1 MGGWTLIAKLGTSEI
16 SATTMQFL
24 YPFGWIPVALACLW
38 VRKFRVERSPR
49 GALYSISI
57 GLLGGVGG
65 PLDADDPDPGISQR
79 SFELQGNLVTEPRTL
94 LGLRLGRIEFDDAD
108 QLGSFHAPE
117 LEYVTIAGEYRFYKN
132 WYDSGIFLGLGGYRL
147 SGNERDF
154 GGGSH
159 EETAVGLTAGVT
171 GEFEITQ
178 HFALLGEITG
188 HYVDL
193 DENNVFATAMGGFS
207 IRF

>member
-1 MGGWTLIAKLGTSEI
+1 MTPARSRATGI
-16 SATTMQFL
+16 SIVGKAIGLALLVGLFA
-24 YPFGWIPVALACLW
+24 IVAA
-38 VRKFRVERSPR
+38 SPAR
-49 GALYSISI
+49 AAEPYVFSVGAL
-57 GLLGGVGG
+57 GGIGG
-65 PLDADDPDPGISQR
+65 PLDADDPDPGTSQR
-79 SFELQGNLVTEPRTL
+79 SFELQANLVTEPRTL

-108 QLGSFHAPE
+108 RLGDFFAPE
-117 LEYVTIAGEYRFYKN
+117 LEYVTISGEYRFYKN

-147 SGNERDF
+147 SGNDRDF

-178 HFALLGEITG
+178 HFALLGELAG

-193 DENNVFATAMGGFS
+193 DANNIFATAMGGVS
-207 IRF
+207 VRF

>member
-1 MGGWTLIAKLGTSEI
+1 MTAAQGRSTGISIVGKAIGLALFVALIA
-16 SATTMQFL
+16 
-24 YPFGWIPVALACLW
+24 LA
-38 VRKFRVERSPR
+38 
-49 GALYSISI
+49 GARPARAAEPYVFSV

>member
-1 MGGWTLIAKLGTSEI
+1 MTSARGRSTGI
-16 SATTMQFL
+16 SMVGKAIGSALF
-24 YPFGWIPVALACLW
+24 VALFALA
-38 VRKFRVERSPR
+38 
-49 GALYSISI
+49 GARPARAAEPYVFNV
-57 GLLGGVGG
+57 GLLGGIGG
-65 PLDADDPDPGISQR
+65 PLGADDPDPGTSQR

-94 LGLRLGRIEFDDAD
+94 LGLRLGKIEFDDAD

-117 LEYVTIAGEYRFYKN
+117 LEYVTISGEYRFYKN

-147 SGNERDF
+147 SGNARDF

>member
-1 MGGWTLIAKLGTSEI
+1 MTPARGRASGI
-16 SATTMQFL
+16 SIVGKAAGL
-24 YPFGWIPVALACLW
+24 ALLVAL
-38 VRKFRVERSPR
+38 F
-49 GALYSISI
+49 ALAHAAPAHAAEPYVFSV

-65 PLDADDPDPGISQR
+65 PLDADDPDPGTSQR
-79 SFELQGNLVTEPRTL
+79 SFELQANLVTEPRTL

-108 QLGSFHAPE
+108 QLGTFHAPE
-117 LEYVTIAGEYRFYKN
+117 LEYVTISGEYRFYKN

-147 SGNERDF
+147 SGNARDF

-178 HFALLGEITG
+178 HFALLGELTG

-193 DENNVFATAMGGFS
+193 DENNIFATAMGGFS
-207 IRF
+207 LRF